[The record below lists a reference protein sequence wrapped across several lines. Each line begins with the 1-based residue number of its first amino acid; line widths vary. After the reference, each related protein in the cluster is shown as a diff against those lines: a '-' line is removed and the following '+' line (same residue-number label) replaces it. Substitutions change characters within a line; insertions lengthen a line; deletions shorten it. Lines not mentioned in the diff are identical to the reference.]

1 VSRRQEKQ
9 TPHSLLMDKLGNYL
23 CQSGAENELL
33 KAVPSKW
40 EKHGDLILL
49 PTNSFTGWEDL
60 SGAELWG
67 IVANSLGGKRLGIKG
82 EISGSER
89 RPDVKLLLG
98 KDGWVSHK
106 EHGIEYSFDVKK
118 SMFSAGNL
126 PERGRLGELDCEGDI
141 ILDLYAGIGYYTLP
155 LLVRAGAAHVHACE
169 WSEDAV
175 FALNHNLAGNG
186 VSENCTVHVGDN
198 QISFSGG
205 GSAAAVI
212 GTCDR
217 VILGLLPSSEDG
229 WPLALSA
236 LKPEGGILHLHGN
249 AQGGKEIEW
258 AEKIASDLAS
268 MSDRKATV
276 KHLVK
281 VKWYAPHI
289 RHCVADIQIS

>member
-1 VSRRQEKQ
+1 MSRRQEKQ

-60 SGAELWG
+60 SGAELWE

>member
-1 VSRRQEKQ
+1 VSISQEKP
-9 TPHSLLMDKLGNYL
+9 TPHSLLVDKLRDYL
-23 CQSGAENELL
+23 RQNGAKSELL
-33 KAVPSKW
+33 GAVPSKW

-49 PTNSFTGWEDL
+49 PTNSFTGWDNL
-60 SGAELWG
+60 AGTELWE
-67 IVANSLGGKRLGIKG
+67 IVANSLGGKRLGVKG

-98 KDGWVSHK
+98 EDGWVCHK
-106 EHGIEYSFDVKK
+106 EHGIEYSFDVTK

-126 PERGRLGELDCEGDI
+126 PERGRLGELDCEGET

-155 LLVRAGAAHVHACE
+155 LLLRAGAAHVHACE

-175 FALNHNLAGNG
+175 FALNHNLVANEQ
-186 VSENCTVHVGDN
+186 SENCTIHVGDN
-198 QISFSGG
+198 QISLGRG
-205 GSAAAVI
+205 GSATAVI
-212 GTCDR
+212 GTFDR

-229 WPLALSA
+229 WALALSA
-236 LKPEGGILHLHGN
+236 LKPAGGILHIHGN

-258 AEKIASDLAS
+258 AEKVASDLAS

-289 RHCVADIQIS
+289 RHCVADIQIG

>member
-1 VSRRQEKQ
+1 MSRRQEKQ
-9 TPHSLLMDKLGNYL
+9 TPHSILMVRLRNYL
-23 CQSGAENELL
+23 SQNGAERELL

-49 PTNSFTGWEDL
+49 PTNSFTGWDNL
-60 SGAELWG
+60 AGVELWG

-89 RPDVKLLLG
+89 RPDVNLLLG
-98 KDGWVSHK
+98 KEGWVVHT
-106 EHGIEYSFDVKK
+106 EHGIEYSFDVTK

-126 PERGRLGELDCEGDI
+126 PERGRLGEIDCAGETV
-141 ILDLYAGIGYYTLP
+141 LDLYAGIGYYTLP
-155 LLVRAGAAHVHACE
+155 LLVRAGAKHVHACE

-175 FALNHNLAGNG
+175 FALNHNLVANR
-186 VSENCTVHVGDN
+186 VSENCTIHGGDN
-198 QISFSGG
+198 QISLSSS

-236 LKPEGGILHLHGN
+236 LKPAGGILHIHGN

-258 AEKIASDLAS
+258 AEKVASDLAIIS
-268 MSDRKATV
+268 GRKTTV
-276 KHLVK
+276 KHQVK

-289 RHCVADIQIS
+289 RHCVVDIKIG

>member
-1 VSRRQEKQ
+1 MSIGQEKP
-9 TPHSLLMDKLGNYL
+9 TPHSLLVDKLRDYL
-23 CQSGAENELL
+23 RQNGAESELL
-33 KAVPSKW
+33 GAVPSKW
-40 EKHGDLILL
+40 EKQGDLILL
-49 PTNSFTGWEDL
+49 PTNSFTGWDNL
-60 SGAELWG
+60 AGTELWG
-67 IVANSLGGKRLGIKG
+67 IVADSLGGKRLGIKG

-98 KDGWVSHK
+98 KDGWVCHK
-106 EHGIEYSFDVKK
+106 EHGIEYSFDVTK

-126 PERGRLGELDCEGDI
+126 QERGRLGELNCGGET

-175 FALNHNLAGNG
+175 FALNHNLVANG
-186 VSENCTVHVGDN
+186 LSENCTIHVGDN
-198 QISFSGG
+198 QISLGSD

-217 VILGLLPSSEDG
+217 VILGLLPSSEEG

-236 LKPEGGILHLHGN
+236 LKPKGGILHLHGN

-258 AEKIASDLAS
+258 AEKVASDLAIIS
-268 MSDRKATV
+268 GRKTTV

-289 RHCVADIQIS
+289 RHCVVDIKIG

>member
-1 VSRRQEKQ
+1 MDSLGDFLDEKGGE
-9 TPHSLLMDKLGNYL
+9 K
-23 CQSGAENELL
+23 ELL
-33 KAVPSKW
+33 KYVPSKW
-40 EKHGDLILL
+40 EKLGDLLLL
-49 PTNSFTGWEDL
+49 PSGSFNGWNNFA
-60 SGAELWG
+60 GQELWQL
-67 IVANSLGGKRLGIKG
+67 VANSLGGKRLGIKG

-89 RPDVKLLLG
+89 RPDVQLLLG
-98 KDGWVSHK
+98 EEGWVSHK
-106 EHGIEYSFDVKK
+106 EHGIEYSFDVTK

-126 PERGRLGELDCEGDI
+126 PERGRLGELDCSGET

-155 LLVRAGAAHVHACE
+155 LLVRAGARHVHSCE

-175 FALNHNLAGNG
+175 FALNHNLAANG
-186 VSENCTVHVGDN
+186 VNEICTVHAGDN
-198 QISFSGG
+198 QISLKVG
-205 GSAAAVI
+205 GSALSLN

-249 AQGGKEIEW
+249 AHAGNEIEW
-258 AEKIASDLAS
+258 AEKIASELTR
-268 MSDRKATV
+268 MSGRKATV